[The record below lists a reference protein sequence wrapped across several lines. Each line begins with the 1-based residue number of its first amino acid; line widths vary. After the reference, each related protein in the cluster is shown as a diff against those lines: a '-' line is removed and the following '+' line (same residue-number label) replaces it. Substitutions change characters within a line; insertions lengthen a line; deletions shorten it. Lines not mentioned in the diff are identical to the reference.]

1 MEGGRVVKKRELSY
15 LIEDK
20 NFLLEVVVVELV
32 YSGSIL
38 RGEIREILIK
48 D

>member
-1 MEGGRVVKKRELSY
+1 MAKKRELSY

-20 NFLLEVVVVELV
+20 NFLSEAAVAELV

-38 RGEIREILIK
+38 RGEIREIPTK